1 MIKRNLTPRT
11 GAAMAVEDGIA
22 LSRTLTK
29 ITQPTQLTH
38 ALHIFEK
45 VRISR
50 ASKMQEASL
59 LNGKLWH
66 FPDGPVQRARDAAM
80 KPETV
85 GEVVSHSPNQWSD
98 PATQMWA
105 YGYDAEGEVDRVW
118 GEEGMVRSQL

>member
-1 MIKRNLTPRT
+1 
-11 GAAMAVEDGIA
+11 MAVEDGIA
-22 LSRTLTK
+22 LARNLTRL
-29 ITQPTQLTH
+29 TQATQLTH

-45 VRISR
+45 VRIDR
-50 ASKMQEASL
+50 ARKMQEASL

-80 KPETV
+80 RPEV
-85 GEVVSHSPNQWSD
+85 MGEPFSHSPNQWSD

-118 GEEGMVRSQL
+118 TEEGGVRSQL

>member
-1 MIKRNLTPRT
+1 
-11 GAAMAVEDGIA
+11 MAVEDGIA

-29 ITQPTQLTH
+29 ITH
-38 ALHIFEK
+38 VSALSRALQIFEK

-50 ASKMQEASL
+50 ATKMQEASL

-66 FPDGPVQRARDAAM
+66 FPDGAVQRARDRAM
-80 KPETV
+80 RA
-85 GEVVSHSPNQWSD
+85 EVVGGFVAHSPNQWSD

-118 GEEGMVRSQL
+118 WEGEGEGVFKCQL

>member
-1 MIKRNLTPRT
+1 
-11 GAAMAVEDGIA
+11 MAVEDALA
-22 LSRTLTK
+22 LSRALKK
-29 ITQPTQLTH
+29 ITQPTHLPA

-45 VRISR
+45 VRMDR

-80 KPETV
+80 RA
-85 GEVVSHSPNQWSD
+85 EVLGMPFSHSPNQWSD

-105 YGYDAEGEVDRVW
+105 YGYDAEREVETTWGEVGSWERD
-118 GEEGMVRSQL
+118 VRSHL

>member
-1 MIKRNLTPRT
+1 
-11 GAAMAVEDGIA
+11 MAVEDALA
-22 LSRTLTK
+22 LSRTLSK
-29 ITQPTQLTH
+29 VTQPTDLPT

-45 VRISR
+45 VRINR

-80 KPETV
+80 KA
-85 GEVVSHSPNQWSD
+85 EVLGMPFSHSPNQWSD

-105 YGYDAEGEVDRVW
+105 YGYDAEGEVERVW
-118 GEEGMVRSQL
+118 GEVGSWEGEVRSQL